1 MDLRVDY
8 DYRRQ
13 GMGMAMLYQLVSVA
27 RESEAARALY
37 AEVPANNTPAQEL
50 LQRVGFELAG
60 FDERRRSNH
69 DLVKEVATL
78 LFYLPIDR

>member
-1 MDLRVDY
+1 MDY

-13 GMGMAMLYQLVSVA
+13 GFATALMYQLMAST
-27 RESEAARALY
+27 REQGPKVRAIY
-37 AEVPANNTPAQEL
+37 AEVRANNTPAQEL

-69 DLVKEVATL
+69 DLVKESATL
-78 LFYLPIDR
+78 LWYLELEE